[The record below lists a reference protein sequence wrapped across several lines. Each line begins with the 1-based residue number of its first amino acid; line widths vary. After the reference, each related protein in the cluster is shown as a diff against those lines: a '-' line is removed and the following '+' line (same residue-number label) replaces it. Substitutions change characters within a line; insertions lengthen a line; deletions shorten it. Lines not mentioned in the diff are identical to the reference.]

1 MTFTKSDHFTHPTA
15 AVLLLI
21 EDVPLADLAPVSPD
35 LAPVAPDLRDDGKP
49 PALLQPRGS
58 WSVVTLGPDLAVVLT
73 RVLNIAWSVMMIIRS
88 WSVMMM
94 MTMMILVEM
103 WSVSYD
109 DDNLSILNSPGTQGN
124 AETGSGAAA

>member
-1 MTFTKSDHFTHPTA
+1 M
-15 AVLLLI
+15 
-21 EDVPLADLAPVSPD
+21 
-35 LAPVAPDLRDDGKP
+35 
-49 PALLQPRGS
+49 
-58 WSVVTLGPDLAVVLT
+58 VTLGPDLAVVLT
-73 RVLNIAWSVMMIIRS
+73 RVLNIA

-109 DDNLSILNSPGTQGN
+109 DDNLSILDSPGTQGN